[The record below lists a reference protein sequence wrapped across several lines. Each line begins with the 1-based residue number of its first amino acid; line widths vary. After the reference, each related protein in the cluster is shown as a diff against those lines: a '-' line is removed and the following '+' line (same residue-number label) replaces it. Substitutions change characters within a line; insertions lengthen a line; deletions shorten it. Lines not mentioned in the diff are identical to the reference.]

1 MRKRFISFF
10 SGLVLMMM
18 VLLLNSGFFAFAI
31 DEGRGTVAVGYN
43 SVMTQAKAGIKRT
56 RDFSYA
62 SVAVSSVYPV
72 NTYSEDNYTR
82 CFTKLFHNTIGNTPI
97 SDKYLLMEGTGYQKI
112 TINEGYLSQSKFDLC
127 FAGYNANLAAYIA
140 YAYKGN

>member
-56 RDFSYA
+56 RDCSG
-62 SVAVSSVYPV
+62 
-72 NTYSEDNYTR
+72 
-82 CFTKLFHNTIGNTPI
+82 K
-97 SDKYLLMEGTGYQKI
+97 
-112 TINEGYLSQSKFDLC
+112 
-127 FAGYNANLAAYIA
+127 
-140 YAYKGN
+140 

>member
-31 DEGRGTVAVGYN
+31 DEGRGT
-43 SVMTQAKAGIKRT
+43 
-56 RDFSYA
+56 
-62 SVAVSSVYPV
+62 VAVSSVYPV